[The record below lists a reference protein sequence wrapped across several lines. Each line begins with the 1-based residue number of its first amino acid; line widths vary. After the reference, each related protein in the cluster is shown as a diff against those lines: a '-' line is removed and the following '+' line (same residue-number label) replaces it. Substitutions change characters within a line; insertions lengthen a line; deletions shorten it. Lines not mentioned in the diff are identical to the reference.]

1 MSPPANSILCELHIV
16 CSPKYS
22 LSMNLV
28 DEDVG
33 SPNEIS
39 AKYGVPPIAA
49 MSLMLTAMAFRPNCA
64 GEIVFKSK
72 WIDSMSASV
81 DVSCTVFGR
90 VEKTAQSSPMPFFIR
105 GEWVLSL
112 ERSRSISPNSPNC
125 FKLVAFFM
133 LMKEEVLET
142 SLKNRWDISLE
153 TCNKFKATG

>member
-1 MSPPANSILCELHIV
+1 MSPPANSILCESHIV
-16 CSPKYS
+16 CSPEYS
-22 LSMNLV
+22 LSINLV
-28 DEDVG
+28 DVDVG

-49 MSLMLTAMAFRPNCA
+49 MSLMLTAMAFRPNWI

-90 VEKTAQSSPMPFFIR
+90 VEKTAQSSPIPFFIR

-133 LMKEEVLET
+133 KEESLET
-142 SLKNRWDISLE
+142 LLKNRCYINLE